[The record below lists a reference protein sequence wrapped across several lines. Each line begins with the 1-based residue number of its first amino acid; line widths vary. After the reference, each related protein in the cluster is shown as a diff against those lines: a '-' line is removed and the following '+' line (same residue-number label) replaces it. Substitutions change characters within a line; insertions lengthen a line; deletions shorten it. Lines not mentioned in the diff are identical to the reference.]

1 MMKSILRVA
10 DLRQQ
15 VYDALKSRITDGD
28 FPLNTRFQEINLAQE
43 LGVSRTPVREALA
56 MLVRDG
62 LLVQATRGFVFPRFS
77 PQDITDSIEIRLLL
91 EPYAIRRMVEESSPE
106 MMKSLGQR
114 IRRLLMDV
122 GKSAKYPEA
131 LRASREAIYEH
142 IRNQQLVETLRRF
155 EDRVHYMRIATLKT
169 PDARKISYDGMMRL
183 AEAIEVGDA
192 ENAQAFM
199 RRQLT
204 NALQAYLDIRARE
217 EQKNWEPPQR
227 RRGSAR

>member
-1 MMKSILRVA
+1 MCGTLEDPCACALTLDVF
-10 DLRQQ
+10 
-15 VYDALKSRITDGD
+15 DAMRRRLSEFSLTLYPDK
-28 FPLNTRFQEINLAQE
+28 TRLIK
-43 LGVSRTPVREALA
+43 VW
-56 MLVRDG
+56 
-62 LLVQATRGFVFPRFS
+62 
-77 PQDITDSIEIRLLL
+77 LL
-91 EPYAIRRMVEESSPE
+91 EPYAIRRMVEESPPE

-131 LRASREAIYEH
+131 LRAAREAIYEH
-142 IRNQQLVETLRRF
+142 IRNQQLVETLRHF

-169 PDARKISYDGMMRL
+169 PDTREISYDGMMQP

-204 NALQAYLDIRARE
+204 NALQAYLDIRTRE
-217 EQKNWEPPQR
+217 EQNNWEHSQR
-227 RRGSAR
+227 RRGSAP